1 MIVLQVIFA
10 IVLALVYL
18 GRSPRLSNGLSY
30 SSHPTHRILLLAS
43 YSSHP
48 TSHVLLL
55 ASYSSHPTSRIPL
68 HFSITQTIQLPQSG
82 GAPSLTKGL
91 SYFAVTT
98 AFASSFNPAFGLG
111 LYVAGL
117 AGFGVNLNSHPSR
130 FLV

>member
-1 MIVLQVIFA
+1 MHTMH
-10 IVLALVYL
+10 
-18 GRSPRLSNGLSY
+18 SPRRQLHDCATGDLCYRPRIGLSR
-30 SSHPTHRILLLAS
+30 SISETLQRPLLLI
-43 YSSHP
+43 
-48 TSHVLLL
+48 